1 MGREERIDSGI
12 YMNILVDL
20 NANAMFFLI
29 KISQKDVHTFD
40 YDDLIFKN
48 VTFLKVMF
56 YLETEM

>member
-20 NANAMFFLI
+20 NANARFFLI

-48 VTFLKVMF
+48 VTF
-56 YLETEM
+56 